1 MSEEEQIP
9 PAFQG
14 SDEARWLENARR
26 NRDAFLSAMRRVAEQ
41 EGPMENGQERS
52 TDGQQV
58 LDL

>member
-9 PAFQG
+9 LAFQG

-26 NRDAFLSAMRRVAEQ
+26 NRDAFLSVMRRVAEQ
-41 EGPMENGQERS
+41 EGSMENGQERS